1 MTFLAFVTLLPL
13 YVANSNYFPFITGK
27 GFAFKVLVEIA
38 FLLWVIVVL
47 RERGSKS
54 SDSHDD
60 STPRVNAIT
69 ISVTTFTVLALVADL
84 AGLNPLRSIWSN
96 FERMEG
102 WILIVHLWMY
112 FMTLAHIFGS
122 KEHSRKNF
130 HIFLMIVLGSAT
142 ISAFHGLSQFFGWL
156 PTHQGATRVDA
167 SLGNSAY
174 MAVYML
180 MSAGISAYMVFA
192 HAIKRGNMILLSVYV
207 TATVLF
213 SFVLF
218 QTATRGTILGWIGAL
233 LLGCAV
239 YALWGRKEGGQS
251 NLSRSIAAGVI
262 GLTLILGVLFYFNRN
277 AEWIQKNNVL
287 GRLATISLTET
298 KGQARGYV
306 WPMAVKGVFESPK
319 TALLGLGQENF
330 NYIFNSHYNPKM
342 WSQEQWF
349 DRAHSVFLDW
359 LVAGGLLGFLSY
371 LALYGLSLAYIVRS
385 KFSIGEKSALIAT
398 FVGYGIHNIFV
409 FDNQTSY
416 VMFFTLLAFI
426 SAHHGGRIMWGHGKQ
441 SKDLSENSKIWRD
454 YAIIP
459 VLIIASL
466 ISLYFVNIRV
476 IRANITLID
485 ALQACGRDTT
495 ASYEAFTKALKID
508 STTANQEIREQ
519 LISCAG
525 PLIRL
530 NTVPLDVKEKFYTL
544 TKDEITRQITE
555 TPDDARAYIIG
566 GTFFNRIND
575 FPSALPLL
583 TKAHALSPQKQ
594 SISLE
599 LVGYYIATGDVKS
612 ALSLAEETYNLAQDN
627 HFSRIAYISTLI
639 LADQEKKARDM
650 FEAQYPQDFLDQ
662 RILNVYVLKK
672 NYPRVISSLK
682 QLILKDPTNPQYYGS
697 LAAMYMSNKQPY
709 ESVQTLKA
717 LVEKMPETKAQITEL
732 IKQIESGK
740 NPFQ

>member
-1 MTFLAFVTLLPL
+1 MTLLGFITLLPL

-27 GFAFKVLVEIA
+27 GFAFKILVEIA
-38 FLLWVIVVL
+38 FVLWVVVVL
-47 RERGSKS
+47 RERGSVS
-54 SDSHDD
+54 PDSHQD
-60 STPRVNAIT
+60 SFPRLNAIT
-69 ISVTTFTVLALVADL
+69 ISVTVFTLVALLADL
-84 AGLNPLRSIWSN
+84 LGLNPLRSIWSN

-122 KEHSRKNF
+122 KESARKNF
-130 HIFLMIVLGSAT
+130 HIFLMIVLGSAA
-142 ISAFHGLSQFFGWL
+142 ISAFHGLFQFFGWL

-180 MSAGISAYMVFA
+180 MNAGISTYMTYA
-192 HAIKRGNMILLSVYV
+192 HAIKKNSRILLSVYI

-233 LLGCAV
+233 LLGCGV
-239 YALWGRKEGGQS
+239 YALWGRKENGQS
-251 NLSRSIAAGVI
+251 NLSRGIAAGVI
-262 GLTLILGVLFYFNRN
+262 ALTLIFGILFYFNRN

-330 NYIFNSHYNPKM
+330 NYLFNSHYNPKM

-359 LVAGGLLGFLSY
+359 LVAGGLLGLLSY
-371 LALYGLSLAYIVRS
+371 LALYGLSLVYVIRS

-416 VMFFTLLAFI
+416 VMFFTLLAFV
-426 SAHHGGRIMWGHGKQ
+426 SAHHGGRMIWRSHK
-441 SKDLSENSKIWRD
+441 LSENSKVWRD

-459 VLIIASL
+459 VLTLAL
-466 ISLYFVNIRV
+466 LVSLYFVNIRI
-476 IRANITLID
+476 IRANTTLID
-485 ALQACGRDTT
+485 ALQSCGKDNS
-495 ASYEAFTKALKID
+495 ASHAAFTKALKID

-519 LISCAG
+519 LTSCAG
-525 PLIRL
+525 SIIRS
-530 NTVPLDVKEKFYTL
+530 NVIPLDVKEKFYTL

-555 TPDDARAYIIG
+555 TPYDARAYIIG

-583 TKAHALSPQKQ
+583 TKAHELSPQKQ

-627 HFSRIAYISTLI
+627 SFSRITYISTLI
-639 LADQEKKARDM
+639 MADQEKKARDM
-650 FEAQYPQDFLDQ
+650 FASQYPQDFLDQ
-662 RILNVYVLKK
+662 RVLSVYSFKK
-672 NYPRVISSLK
+672 NYPAVIAAYK
-682 QLILKDPTNPQYYGS
+682 QLIPQSPDNPQYYGS
-697 LAAMYMSNKQPY
+697 LAATYVANKQPY
-709 ESVQTLKA
+709 EAVQTLKI
-717 LVEKMPETKAQITEL
+717 LIEKVPEAKAQVTEF